1 MAKYQIWDRTT
12 NIQTPTILLT
22 PEQFA
27 ERYAWVNA
35 EGAIPVISV
44 GVINGASIGELN
56 NMRLQRER
64 LGAIFAD
71 GLTNEE
77 LLEAIEAFDDAQ
89 ASATTDTVSDETRI
103 ADALEDM
110 VVLQEVAAMSAE

>member
-1 MAKYQIWDRTT
+1 MARYQIWDRKT
-12 NIQTPTILLT
+12 NIQTPTISLT

-56 NMRLQRER
+56 SMKLQRER
-64 LGAIFAD
+64 LGAIFAE

-77 LLEAIEAFDDAQ
+77 LLEAIEAWDETQ
-89 ASATTDTVSDETRI
+89 ATRTTEVSDATRT
-103 ADALEDM
+103 ADALEDL
-110 VVLQEVAAMSAE
+110 VLLQELAMDM